1 MINKNH
7 FYRASA
13 LILLLFLVTGFSLA
27 GTINGVVQNAQGEKL
42 AGVTI
47 SVKST
52 TSTFS
57 RTSSTNAEGAF
68 SITET
73 PEGESFNLTFSYIG
87 YSPFTQEN
95 VTVSN
100 NGTTTLSIVLTENF
114 NEIED
119 VVVVG
124 FGTQRKVNLTGAVQA
139 IDAEDLQDRPVTN
152 VSTALQGKFAGV
164 TIIQNSG
171 QPGKDGGSIRIR
183 GLGTINNSNPLVIV
197 DGIES
202 SMNNINPNDIENIS
216 VLKDGPSAAIYGSKA
231 ANGVILV
238 TTKRGRQ
245 GEPKFDY
252 SGYVG
257 WQSPTRL
264 PEYMGSYDHAVI
276 LNEALENEGRTP
288 VYNEQDLEG
297 FRTGSDPYRYPNTD
311 WLGLLYSGSGL
322 QQSHNVQMSGATEK
336 FNYMASLGYLDQ
348 DGVIPIASS
357 DRYNLRTNIG
367 GNITERLKVDI
378 GLAYN
383 YQRINEPVNPYTGDM
398 SQIFRQVNRIPS
410 FIPYKYEN
418 GQYGNYSDGN
428 PIAWLD
434 MASVDRVINKQT
446 QINISGEYQILEGL
460 KFKQI
465 VGFQPFDN
473 SSSKFVKAIQY
484 YNADGTPRGGPQGT
498 NNLTVS
504 GYQLERLTMQSLL
517 TYDKL
522 IGRNQINALAGFMDE
537 TFRADFVSAYRVGF
551 LGTDL
556 EELAVGNLDGQTGTS
571 NAKKNILRSWFGR
584 LNYAFDGKYLLE
596 GNIRHDG
603 TSRFT
608 GANRWS
614 TFPSFSAGWR
624 ISQEGFFQ
632 NSNLAQHITELKLR
646 GGWGILGNQTLFAVG
661 ENSYPTSDPYYPT
674 LEVFTSGYN
683 YPFNNS
689 ITTGGVVVTPAN
701 PILRW
706 EETVSTNIGLDLNLR
721 NNWSF
726 VLDYFDRKTNDM
738 LLTPPIPITFGA
750 SSAPYEN
757 AGKGRNRG
765 VELQATYSNNSG
777 EFTYDISANASYI
790 KNELTQWRLP
800 LEPHSSYYV
809 YEIGSPMRAFY
820 GYETLGIY
828 RSDEEYLNSGVTGV
842 NGNIGAGDLIYKD
855 QNNDGKIDGNDRVYL
870 GSPDPKYIFGLTAN
884 FTFRD
889 FDLNMFWQGAAD
901 VKGYLW
907 GEAIGSISGSDKPT
921 TIYNDRFHETKNP
934 NGSIPRA
941 LTSWEQN
948 NPGSYPSDFWLQ
960 DASYLRL
967 KNITLGYNI
976 PKTFLSRIG
985 LKGAKV
991 YYSGQNLLTFT
1002 SFAKGFDPEAPA
1014 GSRGNYY
1021 PQVKTNSFG
1030 LNVNF

>member
-100 NGTTTLSIVLTENF
+100 NGTTTLSLVLTENF

-139 IDAEDLQDRPVTN
+139 IDAGDLQDRPVTN

-378 GLAYN
+378 GLA
-383 YQRINEPVNPYTGDM
+383 
-398 SQIFRQVNRIPS
+398 
-410 FIPYKYEN
+410 
-418 GQYGNYSDGN
+418 
-428 PIAWLD
+428 
-434 MASVDRVINKQT
+434 
-446 QINISGEYQILEGL
+446 
-460 KFKQI
+460 
-465 VGFQPFDN
+465 
-473 SSSKFVKAIQY
+473 
-484 YNADGTPRGGPQGT
+484 
-498 NNLTVS
+498 
-504 GYQLERLTMQSLL
+504 
-517 TYDKL
+517 
-522 IGRNQINALAGFMDE
+522 
-537 TFRADFVSAYRVGF
+537 
-551 LGTDL
+551 
-556 EELAVGNLDGQTGTS
+556 
-571 NAKKNILRSWFGR
+571 
-584 LNYAFDGKYLLE
+584 
-596 GNIRHDG
+596 
-603 TSRFT
+603 
-608 GANRWS
+608 
-614 TFPSFSAGWR
+614 
-624 ISQEGFFQ
+624 
-632 NSNLAQHITELKLR
+632 
-646 GGWGILGNQTLFAVG
+646 
-661 ENSYPTSDPYYPT
+661 
-674 LEVFTSGYN
+674 
-683 YPFNNS
+683 
-689 ITTGGVVVTPAN
+689 
-701 PILRW
+701 
-706 EETVSTNIGLDLNLR
+706 
-721 NNWSF
+721 
-726 VLDYFDRKTNDM
+726 
-738 LLTPPIPITFGA
+738 
-750 SSAPYEN
+750 
-757 AGKGRNRG
+757 
-765 VELQATYSNNSG
+765 
-777 EFTYDISANASYI
+777 
-790 KNELTQWRLP
+790 
-800 LEPHSSYYV
+800 
-809 YEIGSPMRAFY
+809 
-820 GYETLGIY
+820 
-828 RSDEEYLNSGVTGV
+828 
-842 NGNIGAGDLIYKD
+842 
-855 QNNDGKIDGNDRVYL
+855 
-870 GSPDPKYIFGLTAN
+870 
-884 FTFRD
+884 
-889 FDLNMFWQGAAD
+889 
-901 VKGYLW
+901 
-907 GEAIGSISGSDKPT
+907 
-921 TIYNDRFHETKNP
+921 
-934 NGSIPRA
+934 
-941 LTSWEQN
+941 
-948 NPGSYPSDFWLQ
+948 
-960 DASYLRL
+960 
-967 KNITLGYNI
+967 
-976 PKTFLSRIG
+976 
-985 LKGAKV
+985 
-991 YYSGQNLLTFT
+991 
-1002 SFAKGFDPEAPA
+1002 
-1014 GSRGNYY
+1014 
-1021 PQVKTNSFG
+1021 
-1030 LNVNF
+1030 